1 MTRCM
6 SVSVITTVI
15 SVSTLALATALFGV
29 TAWIANIVA
38 TAVATG
44 PGYSLNRRWT
54 WGLQERSNPW
64 REVLPFWVLSFAGL
78 ALSTIAVAWTDAWAV
93 HAQLAGAT
101 RTFTIVAAHLSGFG
115 VLWIAQFVLLDR
127 VLFRRS
133 GEGAGL
139 SSSSHRPAP
148 IVMRGAGVAGCAF
161 HDQRSAR
168 SGRERPFALPP
179 CAEVDPGTRR
189 ARSSST

>member
-1 MTRCM
+1 VLPRIAHACAVTVTTEGTVSTSLPAHRSLWTRVTRCM

-15 SVSTLALATALFGV
+15 SVSTLALATALFGM

-54 WGLQERSNPW
+54 WGLRERSNPW
-64 REVLPFWVLSFAGL
+64 REVVPFWVLSFAGL

-115 VLWIAQFVLLDR
+115 ALWIVQ
-127 VLFRRS
+127 
-133 GEGAGL
+133 
-139 SSSSHRPAP
+139 
-148 IVMRGAGVAGCAF
+148 
-161 HDQRSAR
+161 
-168 SGRERPFALPP
+168 
-179 CAEVDPGTRR
+179 
-189 ARSSST
+189 